1 MLATPSVQVICAA
14 CIHSVSDDVLIG
26 REAGCPAAVRSCVKT
41 VDFLRSDVINAL
53 MAEPTTR
60 ERAYRLRCYP
70 SARQR
75 RALGRLFG
83 ASRFVWNWALARRT
97 SAYQADQT
105 RLNWV
110 SLSREFTGLRQA
122 PETHWLAELPRE
134 PFNQVLRDQERAF
147 QNFFARRART
157 PRFRRRGRHESV
169 RFTLDQRRAQVA
181 RDATPRWAWVDLPG
195 LGRVKLRRSEAL
207 QGRLRSVTLSRDGA
221 GRYFASIC
229 ADQVPQ
235 AVGPEPQRDV
245 IGIDLGLRDL
255 AVVSDGERVR
265 TLRAPKALK
274 LKLTR
279 LRRYQRRQSR
289 QLAAQM
295 RAQGLDPDKPCP
307 KGVRLGMSRRRGRMC
322 ARIARLH
329 GRIGDLR
336 RDALHR
342 VSTALVAEA
351 RILVL
356 EDLNV
361 QALSRGGRRRGFRRA
376 MGDGAL
382 GELRRQIRYKAA
394 WAGRQVIEIDRFYP
408 SSQRC
413 FECGTV
419 NGTRGSA
426 KRWGCSVC
434 GASHDRDENA
444 AKNIRA
450 EGMRQRA
457 ATCSVPTGQGP
468 GSHARGVAC
477 AAERARRVTAGGAQR
492 RPLQNRELAQR
503 PVRAKTARVLSG
515 TAR

>member
-1 MLATPSVQVICAA
+1 
-14 CIHSVSDDVLIG
+14 
-26 REAGCPAAVRSCVKT
+26 
-41 VDFLRSDVINAL
+41 
-53 MAEPTTR
+53 MAEPKTR

-75 RALGRLFG
+75 RVLGRLFG

-97 SAYQADQT
+97 SAYHGDQT
-105 RLNWV
+105 RLNWI
-110 SLSREFTGLRQA
+110 SLSREVTALRQA
-122 PETHWLAELPRE
+122 PETHWLTELPRE

-147 QNFFARRART
+147 QNFFARRARY
-157 PRFRRRGRHESV
+157 PRYRRRGRAERVRV
-169 RFTLDQRRAQVA
+169 RFTLDQRREQVE
-181 RDATPRWAWVDLPG
+181 RDATPRWAFVNLPG
-195 LGRVKLRRSEAL
+195 VGRVKLRRTEGL

-229 ADQVPQ
+229 ADQVSQ
-235 AVGPEPQRDV
+235 AVWPEPQCEV
-245 IGIDLGLRDL
+245 VGIDLGLRDL
-255 AVVSDGERVR
+255 AVVSDGAHVH
-265 TLRAPKALK
+265 TLRAPKALQ

-307 KGVRLGMSRRRGRMC
+307 KGVRLGMSHRRARTR

-342 VSTALVAEA
+342 VSTALVGQA

-361 QALSRGGRRRGFRRA
+361 KALARGGHQRGFRRA
-376 MGDGAL
+376 MGDVAL
-382 GELRRQIRYKAA
+382 GDLRRQIRYKAD
-394 WAGRQVIEIDRFYP
+394 WAGRQVIEIDRYYP
-408 SSQRC
+408 SSKRC

-419 NGTRGSA
+419 NAALGGA
-426 KRWGCSVC
+426 KRWACPACGVC
-434 GASHDRDENA
+434 HDRDENA

-450 EGMRQRA
+450 EGLRQLA
-457 ATCSVPTGQGP
+457 AASSLATGKGP

-477 AAERARRVTAGGAQR
+477 AAERTRRVTVECAQR
-492 RPLQNRELAQR
+492 RPTQNRELA
-503 PVRAKTARVLSG
+503 
-515 TAR
+515 

>member
-1 MLATPSVQVICAA
+1 MLATLSVQVTCAA
-14 CIHSVSDDVLIG
+14 SIHNVSDDVVFGCGAG
-26 REAGCPAAVRSCVKT
+26 RPTDVRSGVQI

-97 SAYQADQT
+97 SAYQVDQT
-105 RLNWV
+105 RLNGV

-122 PETHWLAELPRE
+122 AETHWLAEQPRE

-147 QNFFARRART
+147 QNFFARRARY
-157 PRFRRRGRHESV
+157 PRFRRRGGHESV
-169 RFTLDQRRAQVA
+169 RFTLDQRRAQVE
-181 RDATPRWAWVDLPG
+181 RVATPRWALVDLPG
-195 LGRVKLRRSEAL
+195 LGSVKLRRSEAL

-229 ADQVPQ
+229 ADRVPQ
-235 AVGPEPQRDV
+235 AVGPEPEREV

-361 QALSRGGRRRGFRRA
+361 QAFRAADATEAFAGRWAMGPSGSCAGRSATRRSGPGGR
-376 MGDGAL
+376 
-382 GELRRQIRYKAA
+382 
-394 WAGRQVIEIDRFYP
+394 
-408 SSQRC
+408 
-413 FECGTV
+413 
-419 NGTRGSA
+419 
-426 KRWGCSVC
+426 
-434 GASHDRDENA
+434 
-444 AKNIRA
+444 
-450 EGMRQRA
+450 
-457 ATCSVPTGQGP
+457 
-468 GSHARGVAC
+468 
-477 AAERARRVTAGGAQR
+477 
-492 RPLQNRELAQR
+492 
-503 PVRAKTARVLSG
+503 
-515 TAR
+515 

>member
-1 MLATPSVQVICAA
+1 
-14 CIHSVSDDVLIG
+14 
-26 REAGCPAAVRSCVKT
+26 
-41 VDFLRSDVINAL
+41 
-53 MAEPTTR
+53 MAEPKTR

-75 RALGRLFG
+75 RVLGRLFG

-97 SAYQADQT
+97 SAYHGDQT
-105 RLNWV
+105 RLNWI
-110 SLSREFTGLRQA
+110 SLSREFTALRQA
-122 PETHWLAELPRE
+122 PETHWLTELPRE

-147 QNFFARRART
+147 QNFFARRARY
-157 PRFRRRGRHESV
+157 PRYRRRGGAERVRV
-169 RFTLDQRRAQVA
+169 RFTLDQRREQVE
-181 RDATPRWAWVDLPG
+181 RDATPRWAFVNLPG
-195 LGRVKLRRSEAL
+195 VGRVKLRRTEGL

-229 ADQVPQ
+229 ADQVSQ
-235 AVGPEPQRDV
+235 AVWPEPQCEV
-245 IGIDLGLRDL
+245 VGIDLGLRDL
-255 AVVSDGERVR
+255 AVVSDGAHVH
-265 TLRAPKALK
+265 TLRAPKALQ

-307 KGVRLGMSRRRGRMC
+307 KGVRLGMSHRRARTR

-342 VSTALVAEA
+342 VSTALVGQA

-361 QALSRGGRRRGFRRA
+361 KALARGGHQRGFRRA
-376 MGDGAL
+376 MGDVAL
-382 GELRRQIRYKAA
+382 GDLRRQIRYKAD
-394 WAGRQVIEIDRFYP
+394 WAGRQVIEIDRYYP
-408 SSQRC
+408 SSKRC

-419 NGTRGSA
+419 NAALGGA
-426 KRWGCSVC
+426 KRWACPACGVC
-434 GASHDRDENA
+434 HDRDENA

-450 EGMRQRA
+450 EGLRQLA
-457 ATCSVPTGQGP
+457 AASSLATGKGP

-477 AAERARRVTAGGAQR
+477 AAERTRRVTVECAQR
-492 RPLQNRELAQR
+492 RPTQNRELA
-503 PVRAKTARVLSG
+503 
-515 TAR
+515 

>member
-1 MLATPSVQVICAA
+1 
-14 CIHSVSDDVLIG
+14 
-26 REAGCPAAVRSCVKT
+26 
-41 VDFLRSDVINAL
+41 

-75 RALGRLFG
+75 RVLGRLFG

-110 SLSREFTGLRQA
+110 SLSREFTALRQA
-122 PETHWLAELPRE
+122 PETHWLSELPRE

-147 QNFFARRART
+147 QNFFALRARY
-157 PRFRRRGRHESV
+157 PRYRRRGGAERV
-169 RFTLDQRRAQVA
+169 RFTLDQRRAQVE
-181 RDATPRWAWVDLPG
+181 REATPRWAFVDLPG
-195 LGRVKLRRSEAL
+195 LGRVKLRRTEGL
-207 QGRLRSVTLSRDGA
+207 QGRLRSVTVCRDGA

-229 ADQVPQ
+229 ADQAPEVAWPQ
-235 AVGPEPQRDV
+235 PRTEV

-255 AVVSDGERVR
+255 AVVSDGTAVR
-265 TLRAPKALK
+265 TLRAPKALQ

-289 QLAAQM
+289 QVAAQM
-295 RAQGLDPDKPCP
+295 RAQGLDPRKPCP
-307 KGVRLGMSRRRGRMC
+307 KGVRLEMSRRRARTR

-329 GRIGDLR
+329 RRIGDLR

-351 RILVL
+351 KILVL

-361 QALSRGGRRRGFRRA
+361 KALARGGHRRGFRRA
-376 MGDGAL
+376 MGDVAL
-382 GELRRQIRYKAA
+382 GELRRQIRYKAE
-394 WAGRQVIEIDRFYP
+394 WAGRQVIEIDRFFP
-408 SSQRC
+408 SSKRC

-419 NGTRGSA
+419 RATLGCA
-426 KRWGCSVC
+426 KRWACPAC
-434 GASHDRDENA
+434 GVSHDRDENA

-450 EGMRQRA
+450 EGLRQLA
-457 ATCSVPTGQGP
+457 AACSVPTGKGP
-468 GSHARGVAC
+468 GSDARGVAC
-477 AAERARRVTAGGAQR
+477 AAERTRRVTVECAQR
-492 RPLQNRELAQR
+492 RPTQNREPAQR
-503 PVRAKTARVLSG
+503 PARAKSA
-515 TAR
+515 